1 MKTRKI
7 YPALAAALLLLPLAG
22 CGNTAPAAATKTA
35 APKPKLTAEETV
47 KEFIKQDDKVARGGW
62 KDPGLADSYLTPE
75 HAKGYRQSAA
85 DNYEKRGKYGQHL
98 DVITEVSD
106 LTLDKESSTDTKAV
120 VEFCQKTPTLRLLDK
135 NGKDIGKPDI
145 GREAEEVSRYTLV
158 RKDTSSPWQVAKF
171 AHYEKGVTCANYF
184 GE

>member
-22 CGNTAPAAATKTA
+22 CGTTAPAAATKTA

-47 KEFIKQDDKVARGGW
+47 KEYFKQDDKVARGGW
-62 KDPGLADSYLTPE
+62 KDPGLVDDLLVPE
-75 HAKGYRQSAA
+75 GVKDYHETAA
-85 DNYEKRGKYGQHL
+85 ENYEKQGKYGRHL
-98 DVITEVSD
+98 DIITEVSN

-120 VEFCQKTPTLRLLDK
+120 VEFCEKVPTLRLLDK
-135 NGKDIGKPDI
+135 NGKDLGKPESDV
-145 GREAEEVSRYTLV
+145 RDEAVNRYTLV
-158 RKDTSSPWQVAKF
+158 RENTSSPWKIAEY
-171 AHYEKGVTCANYF
+171 ARYEKGVTCADYF